1 MQVHSARSQDKI
13 WSANTEPFRRD
24 DADILTAA
32 IGNERV
38 AEAWIKYFG
47 NLAGVAATSL
57 SVLHVVAEQVDPDCA
72 DAAIERLLT
81 IHAYPQSAEHELD
94 HFSFDWLPLVPPHSV
109 LSALED
115 YLYNGG
121 DEVDNE
127 TTLILQRIRAQA
139 LRMTLKQRE

>member
-1 MQVHSARSQDKI
+1 MPRRPPAPCPKALHRQSFALALR
-13 WSANTEPFRRD
+13 SANE
-24 DADILTAA
+24 AA
-32 IGNERV
+32 FKLR
-38 AEAWIKYFG
+38 
-47 NLAGVAATSL
+47 
-57 SVLHVVAEQVDPDCA
+57 
-72 DAAIERLLT
+72 
-81 IHAYPQSAEHELD
+81 YPQSAEHELD